1 MGRRE
6 RTRSALLEAAAELF
20 LERGFDATTTRQ
32 IADRA
37 GVSEMTLFR
46 HFPTKEALLL
56 EDSYDP
62 MIAEAIRARP
72 RSEAPMRA
80 ALAGLEENWRRIPAA
95 EITALRD
102 RLRILAEAT
111 TVRSLRHGTDQTRAA
126 VAAALVDR
134 GTTEAEAGIVA
145 AAVIAGL
152 TAALVDWAGTEP
164 DPAKSADADLIDT
177 VVGALRVLGGGRD
190 A

>member
-1 MGRRE
+1 MLVTNISRVSRRE
-6 RTRSALLEAAAELF
+6 RTRTALQAAATELF
-20 LERGFDATTTRQ
+20 LEDGFDATTTRQ
-32 IADRA
+32 IAARA

-46 HFPTKEALLL
+46 HFATKEALLL

-62 MIAEAIRARP
+62 VIAEAIRGRP
-72 RSEAPMRA
+72 RSESPLRA
-80 ALAGLEENWRRIPAA
+80 ALAGFEATWSRFPAG
-95 EITALRD
+95 EVTALRT

-111 TVRSLRHGTDQTRAA
+111 TARGLQHGTDQTRIA

-134 GTTEAEAGIVA
+134 GAAEAEARVVA

-152 TAALVDWAGTEP
+152 TAALIDWAGT
-164 DPAKSADADLIDT
+164 DAEL
-177 VVGALRVLGGGRD
+177 VEAVGAALRVLGGGRS